1 VADAFRVG
9 FAGTPPFAAT
19 ALAAILAAGFEVS
32 LVLTRPDAR
41 QGRGLKLAP
50 SAVKTLARA
59 RGISLLQPPTLKDES
74 TRGEVMAHPL
84 EVLVVAAYGLLL
96 PPPILEWPRYG
107 CLNIHA
113 SLLPR
118 WRGAAP
124 IERALLEGDAQTG
137 ISVIQMD
144 AGLDTGPVV
153 ASEVVPIGPRET
165 AGTLRDKLATAG
177 AKAMVEALGR
187 LRSDGRLAAT
197 PQRDEGASYAAKIE
211 RNEST
216 IDWGQSSAAIDR
228 RIRAFNPVPGAQTT
242 LAGKALKIWDAEP
255 VAGRFGGPG
264 TIARADARGII
275 VACGDGALVAHE
287 LQAAGGKRL
296 AASAFLAGR
305 SLVPNARLGD

>member
-1 VADAFRVG
+1 MADAFRVG

-19 ALAAILAAGFEVS
+19 ALAAILAARFEVS

-59 RGISLLQPPTLKDES
+59 RGISLLQPPTLKGEA
-74 TRGEVMAHPL
+74 TRNEVMAHPL
-84 EVLVVAAYGLLL
+84 DVLVVAAYGLLL
-96 PPPILEWPRYG
+96 PPPVLEWPRYG

-124 IERALLEGDAQTG
+124 IERALLEGDVQTG
-137 ISVIQMD
+137 ISIMQMD

-165 AGTLRDKLATAG
+165 AGMLHDKLAAAG
-177 AKAMVEALGR
+177 AKTMVEVLST
-187 LRSDGRLAAT
+187 LRSDGRLAVA
-197 PQRDEGASYAAKIE
+197 PQHEGASYAAKIE
-211 RNEST
+211 RSEAT
-216 IDWGQSSAAIDR
+216 IDWRQSGAAIDR

-255 VAGRFGGPG
+255 AAGRFGGPG
-264 TIARADARGII
+264 TIARADAGGIV
-275 VACGDGALVAHE
+275 VACGDGALVVRE
-287 LQAAGGKRL
+287 LQRAGGKRL
-296 AASAFLAGR
+296 TANAFLAGR
-305 SLVPNARLGD
+305 SLVANARLGD